1 MPPPHGGC
9 CVDIWLR
16 KIPHQSQSPGVK
28 LYLGSIDSK
37 VMNIF
42 IFIYV
47 YCLSFMGPSNQLKE
61 KTDNHLVNQIKL
73 SKCNSSLSELINRHS
88 GICVTICQRYSQVLS
103 AEGVSLD
110 ELKEEKDYV
119 IYQAALSYNN
129 SKNIKFSSWLGNCM
143 KYYCLNTINSN
154 KKKIKLQ
161 ERYSVYSPKEN
172 ESQNLIKKSEDVE
185 YINSILLKLKDKRI
199 GKIYALR
206 YSPEHR
212 KPLSWKKISER
223 MGISSQTAINLHDK
237 GRRIIK
243 KKANSKKIV
252 DSV

>member
-1 MPPPHGGC
+1 M
-9 CVDIWLR
+9 D
-16 KIPHQSQSPGVK
+16 Q
-28 LYLGSIDSK
+28 
-37 VMNIF
+37 
-42 IFIYV
+42 
-47 YCLSFMGPSNQLKE
+47 SNQLKK

-110 ELKEEKDYV
+110 ELKNEKDYV

-129 SKNIKFSSWLGNCM
+129 LKNIKFSSWLGNCM

-154 KKKIKLQ
+154 KKKARLR
-161 ERYSVYSPKEN
+161 ERYSIYSPKEN
-172 ESQNLIKKSEDVE
+172 ESQNLIKKSEDID
-185 YINSILLKLKDKRI
+185 YINSILSKLKDKRI
-199 GKIYALR
+199 WKIYSLR
-206 YSPEHR
+206 YSPEYR

-237 GRRIIK
+237 GRLIIK

>member
-1 MPPPHGGC
+1 M
-9 CVDIWLR
+9 D
-16 KIPHQSQSPGVK
+16 Q
-28 LYLGSIDSK
+28 
-37 VMNIF
+37 
-42 IFIYV
+42 
-47 YCLSFMGPSNQLKE
+47 SNQLKE

-73 SKCNSSLSELINRHS
+73 SQCNSSLSELINRHS
-88 GICVTICQRYSQVLS
+88 GICVSICQRYSLVLS

-110 ELKEEKDYV
+110 ELKENKDYV
-119 IYQAALSYNN
+119 IYQAALSYKN

-154 KKKIKLQ
+154 KKKTKLR
-161 ERYSVYSPKEN
+161 ERYSIHLPNEN
-172 ESQNLIKKSEDVE
+172 DSQSLTKKNEDID

-199 GKIYALR
+199 SKIYSLR
-206 YSPEHR
+206 YSPEYR

-237 GRRIIK
+237 GRLIIN
-243 KKANSKKIV
+243 KKANSKEIV